1 MAVDAAPEVGG
12 FRLSHPTANFLLLKV
27 ATCNDCFILITG
39 FTPSLVR
46 ADPILHAGQQTVLQ
60 LMYAL
65 FDDTELET

>member
-1 MAVDAAPEVGG
+1 MAADAAPEVGG
-12 FRLSHPTANFLLLKV
+12 FRLSHPTANFRPLKV

-46 ADPILHAGQQTVLQ
+46 ANPILHAGQ

-65 FDDTELET
+65 FDDTPELET